1 MRNFK
6 IFSTL
11 LLLAVLFSTACKKKG
26 TDRSI
31 LTGSEIAPVLTVT
44 PQDSIVLSMD
54 SADIKAVGMKW
65 TAADWGFPTYI
76 RYDVQIVKKGAD
88 WTTAKVFHMNTTRMA
103 ELSHFDLNDIANSF
117 GIAAEQTGVL
127 SSRIAAFIPGTTQ
140 MIYSNVLDRT
150 VTAYKMVKPAIT
162 AMPSA
167 DSITLTKD
175 SANVAA
181 MSLSWNP
188 VIWAYPVTTEYEVHI
203 IKKGDNWANAMVVS
217 TGTSTSYSITHKK
230 LNQLLLGDFGTD
242 TLGAESLEYRVKASQ
257 PGTARMAMSDAIT
270 KTFTTY
276 AMVYEVAKLYI
287 PGDYQ
292 GWSPSSAQVLE
303 ETSAGSS
310 KFSGIVEKTK
320 TDGSLSSGD
329 FKMTPQPNWDYDF
342 GDNGSSYSDPNA
354 GGGNIGPKSNG
365 TNGTNFKLTDGTY
378 LLNVDTIANTWTYA
392 LVNWGLIGDATPGG
406 WGSDQNMR
414 YNQTTKLYEIT
425 LNLNAGNIKLRKNDD
440 WGVNRGNP
448 TGNDG
453 DIAPLGTTIVG
464 AQNGKNWGVIAGNY
478 TITYDPATE
487 EVVITKN

>member
-1 MRNFK
+1 
-6 IFSTL
+6 
-11 LLLAVLFSTACKKKG
+11 
-26 TDRSI
+26 
-31 LTGSEIAPVLTVT
+31 
-44 PQDSIVLSMD
+44 
-54 SADIKAVGMKW
+54 
-65 TAADWGFPTYI
+65 
-76 RYDVQIVKKGAD
+76 
-88 WTTAKVFHMNTTRMA
+88 
-103 ELSHFDLNDIANSF
+103 
-117 GIAAEQTGVL
+117 
-127 SSRIAAFIPGTTQ
+127 
-140 MIYSNVLDRT
+140 
-150 VTAYKMVKPAIT
+150 
-162 AMPSA
+162 MPSA